1 MKVLAYFAES
11 YCYGLNQ
18 VMGLDEDYL
27 MNGSIKCHLD
37 TFYDDYDDKA
47 RYPEFGYDSISLSYI

>member
-18 VMGLDEDYL
+18 VMELDEDYL

-37 TFYDDYDDKA
+37 TFYGDKA
-47 RYPEFGYDSISLSYI
+47 RYPAFGYDSIFLSYI